1 MKNQNV
7 TEPIEIEAFIKSVLT
22 LCGLRRDKDYT
33 LRPHQLRIAKHPIRG
48 KLLSLLREL
57 YPEYSYYWETPRIL
71 RWF

>member
-22 LCGLRRDKDYT
+22 LNGLKRGKDYT
-33 LRPHQLRIAKHPIRG
+33 LRPHQLRIIKYPIRG
-48 KLLSLLREL
+48 KLLSLLKEL

>member
-33 LRPHQLRIAKHPIRG
+33 LRPHQLRITKHPIRG

-57 YPEYSYYWETPRIL
+57 YPEYSYYWETPKIL